1 MQAALRLTTT
11 VQPGGKVEI
20 ISSDLK
26 SGDKVEVIILTP
38 ALRQAGLRSALD
50 ILADAPGHRLF
61 RTAEEV
67 DQHLQTERSSWD

>member
-11 VQPGGKVEI
+11 VQPGGKVEVV
-20 ISSDLK
+20 SSDLK

-38 ALRQAGLRSALD
+38 TMRQAARRSALD

-61 RTAEEV
+61 GTADEV
-67 DQHLQTERSSWD
+67 DRYIQAERASWD